1 MRTCK
6 LGSSTITTSALAYGC
21 MRLPG
26 TWNPSE
32 VDATRIEQGVQALL
46 TAYEVGYR
54 LYDHADI
61 YCRGECEK
69 IHGHAL
75 RQHPHLRRGIT
86 IATKCGIRFAD
97 VPEAGMPKR
106 FDFSAA
112 HIEASCN
119 QSLQRLGVEVI
130 DIYQLHRPDFLMN
143 PTEVAE
149 AFARLHS
156 AGKVRYFGVS
166 NFAPSQVTLLQHFLP
181 WPLLVNQVEIHLG
194 KLDCFNDGT
203 LDQCLTNNLIPLSW
217 SPLAG
222 GMLGTGGKIR
232 PNHPQLELMQQLVAA
247 LDAMAERLG
256 TTRSVL
262 ALAWLLKHP
271 SNIVPIVGSV
281 NPANIR
287 TAAGALDLK
296 LSREDWYT
304 LLIAARGKQLP

>member
-1 MRTCK
+1 
-6 LGSSTITTSALAYGC
+6 
-21 MRLPG
+21 
-26 TWNPSE
+26 
-32 VDATRIEQGVQALL
+32 
-46 TAYEVGYR
+46 
-54 LYDHADI
+54 
-61 YCRGECEK
+61 
-69 IHGHAL
+69 
-75 RQHPHLRRGIT
+75 
-86 IATKCGIRFAD
+86 
-97 VPEAGMPKR
+97 
-106 FDFSAA
+106 
-112 HIEASCN
+112 
-119 QSLQRLGVEVI
+119 
-130 DIYQLHRPDFLMN
+130 
-143 PTEVAE
+143 
-149 AFARLHS
+149 
-156 AGKVRYFGVS
+156 VS